1 MGANMRTLAIVAVA
15 GSALLTGIVTAGAA
29 DMAVKALPMAPPQVF
44 SWTGSY
50 IGANAGG
57 AWTPSSG
64 GSDFGPL
71 FPPFAILLPAVPAF
85 TIIPGQLAT
94 LAGSGSRSGFIGGG
108 QIGYNCQTQQFVL
121 GV

>member
-1 MGANMRTLAIVAVA
+1 MNHQTRRLQYFFSGQPFSDGVRTTV
-15 GSALLTGIVTAGAA
+15 
-29 DMAVKALPMAPPQVF
+29 
-44 SWTGSY
+44 
-50 IGANAGG
+50 
-57 AWTPSSG
+57 
-64 GSDFGPL
+64 
-71 FPPFAILLPAVPAF
+71 AILLPAVPAF